1 MANLIRSLK
10 NEREELQTL
19 ALQRSE
25 EMNELKSYFLSNI
38 SHELRT
44 PLNAILNTAKTMA
57 NESDDK
63 QVQSGSQIIKYSTYS
78 LLSSINDILDF
89 SKIEKNEIVLE
100 ATDFDLV
107 KTVEHIA
114 NNFKREAKDK
124 GLDFTFQRRGYT
136 RDGQRRCYKTQ
147 SNSTQCIE

>member
-44 PLNAILNTAKTMA
+44 PLNAIN
-57 NESDDK
+57 
-63 QVQSGSQIIKYSTYS
+63 SQ
-78 LLSSINDILDF
+78 
-89 SKIEKNEIVLE
+89 
-100 ATDFDLV
+100 
-107 KTVEHIA
+107 
-114 NNFKREAKDK
+114 
-124 GLDFTFQRRGYT
+124 
-136 RDGQRRCYKTQ
+136 
-147 SNSTQCIE
+147 